1 MNGINLGKGI
11 PAAIIANTEFEN
23 FFWSDVRVTLN
34 FGYSFFIMFE
44 KQEFI
49 KSVYNLKDL
58 PKTNLPEVILC
69 GRSNVGKSTF
79 INFIFNRKNLAKT
92 SSTPGKTRS
101 INYYLIDGKFY
112 LVDLPGFGYAKTSK
126 KEREHWAKSIGDY
139 IRLSGNIS
147 LAFHL
152 IDSRHN
158 PMESDIQL
166 NNFLR
171 AEDLPYVVLLSKT
184 DKLNQSELSKAKK
197 EIVKTFPE
205 LSYGDN
211 LLFYSAINKT
221 GKKEVTKRL
230 SVLFY

>member
-1 MNGINLGKGI
+1 
-11 PAAIIANTEFEN
+11 
-23 FFWSDVRVTLN
+23 
-34 FGYSFFIMFE
+34 MFE

-79 INFIFNRKNLAKT
+79 INLLFNRKNLAKT

-101 INYYLIDGKFY
+101 INYYMIDNKFY

-126 KEREHWAKSIGDY
+126 KEREYWAKLISDY
-139 IRLSGNIS
+139 IKMSGNIS

-152 IDSRHN
+152 IDSRHT
-158 PMESDIQL
+158 PAESDIML

-171 AEDLPYVVLLSKT
+171 AVDLPYIVILSKT
-184 DKLNQSELSKAKK
+184 DKLNQSGLSRTKK
-197 EIVKTFPE
+197 TIIKTFPE
-205 LSYGDN
+205 LSFGDN
-211 LLFYSAINKT
+211 LLFYSSVKKT
-221 GKKEVTKRL
+221 GKKEVLNRL

>member
-1 MNGINLGKGI
+1 
-11 PAAIIANTEFEN
+11 
-23 FFWSDVRVTLN
+23 
-34 FGYSFFIMFE
+34 MFE

-49 KSVYNLKDL
+49 KSIYNLKDL

-69 GRSNVGKSTF
+69 GRSNVGKSSF
-79 INFIFNRKNLAKT
+79 INLLFNRKNLAKT

-101 INYYLIDGKFY
+101 INYYLIDNKFY

-126 KEREHWAKSIGDY
+126 KEREHWAKLIGDY
-139 IRLSGNIS
+139 IKLSGNIS

-158 PMESDIQL
+158 PAESDIRL

-171 AEDLPYVVLLSKT
+171 EVDLPCIVLLSKI
-184 DKLNQSELSKAKK
+184 DKLNQSELSNAKK
-197 EIVKTFPE
+197 TVIKTFPE

-211 LLFYSAINKT
+211 LLFYSSVKKI
-221 GKKEVTKRL
+221 GKKEVLKRL